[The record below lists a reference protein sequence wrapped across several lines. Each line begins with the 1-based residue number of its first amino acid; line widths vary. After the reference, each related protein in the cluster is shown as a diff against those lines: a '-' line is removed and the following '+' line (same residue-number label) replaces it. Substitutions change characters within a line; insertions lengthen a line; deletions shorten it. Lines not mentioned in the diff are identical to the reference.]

1 MKFSRQKL
9 KDNEKKLRSI
19 ETFVEGA
26 DISRVADLKLG
37 RPKSNR
43 ELTQPVSISLTQTDR
58 KTLDNQAKRFNLL
71 SYQLDIN
78 DAKQLNR
85 SDIVRI
91 IANKLDSMDDDDF
104 VAFLTL
110 P

>member
-9 KDNEKKLRSI
+9 KDNEKKLRDI
-19 ETFVEGA
+19 DTFVEGA
-26 DISRVADLKLG
+26 DTSRVAELKLG

-43 ELTQPVSISLTQTDR
+43 ELTQPVSISLTKTDR

-91 IANKLDSMDDDDF
+91 IANKLDSMDDDDL
-104 VAFLTL
+104 VEFLTL